1 MGRVSACLWAMIS
14 RANSVPV
21 VLLAAAVTLAA
32 CDTPM
37 RWERADTDEA
47 TLDADTVE
55 CMAIARAQHR
65 RITER
70 PFLVP
75 YYIEARDKKGRRRS
89 IPVVPFQQSGP
100 PVWYPYAPWLAN
112 DQVVLKHELYERCL
126 EAKGYQLVPD
136 ESGDDKNGDAGGA
149 SNLDLSSDP
158 VGATSAS
165 QLAAEPTGAPS
176 ASGAQEPVAE
186 EPAR

>member
-1 MGRVSACLWAMIS
+1 MIARAGYALIVFSAVAI
-14 RANSVPV
+14 
-21 VLLAAAVTLAA
+21 TLAA
-32 CDTPM
+32 CGTPM

-75 YYIEARDKKGRRRS
+75 YYVNVRDKKGRRRS

-112 DQVVLKHELYERCL
+112 DQIVLKHELYQRCL

-136 ESGDDKNGDAGGA
+136 ESGDGKDVHTGGDGA
-149 SNLDLSSDP
+149 PGVSSDP
-158 VGATSAS
+158 EGAGSPS
-165 QLAAEPTGAPS
+165 QLDVQQPDAPS
-176 ASGAQEPVAE
+176 GSQAQAPGDG

>member
-1 MGRVSACLWAMIS
+1 MIA
-14 RANSVPV
+14 RAGHALIVF
-21 VLLAAAVTLAA
+21 AAVAISLAA
-32 CDTPM
+32 CSTPM

-55 CMAIARAQHR
+55 CMAIARGQHR

-75 YYIEARDKKGRRRS
+75 YFVQARDRKGRRRS
-89 IPVVPFQQSGP
+89 VPVLPWRRSGP

-126 EAKGYQLVPD
+126 EAKGYELVPD
-136 ESGDDKNGDAGGA
+136 ESGDDKNAGSSDAGSPGLA
-149 SNLDLSSDP
+149 SDP
-158 VGATSAS
+158 AGATTSS
-165 QLAAEPTGAPS
+165 SELAAEPPGAPS
-176 ASGAQEPVAE
+176 ESGAQAPVSE
-186 EPAR
+186 RPAR

>member
-1 MGRVSACLWAMIS
+1 MLWAMIS
-14 RANSVPV
+14 RENSVPV
-21 VLLAAAVTLAA
+21 VLLAATLTLAA
-32 CDTPM
+32 CGTPM

-75 YYIEARDKKGRRRS
+75 YYAEARDKKGRRRS
-89 IPVVPFQQSGP
+89 IPVVPFKQSGP

-112 DQVVLKHELYERCL
+112 DQIVLKHDLHQRCL
-126 EAKGYQLVPD
+126 EDKGYQLVPD
-136 ESGDDKNGDAGGA
+136 ESGDDKNGDPGGA
-149 SNLDLSSDP
+149 GSLGLALDP

-176 ASGAQEPVAE
+176 GSGAQEPVAE

>member
-1 MGRVSACLWAMIS
+1 
-14 RANSVPV
+14 
-21 VLLAAAVTLAA
+21 
-32 CDTPM
+32 M

-75 YYIEARDKKGRRRS
+75 YYVEARDKKGRRRS
-89 IPVVPFQQSGP
+89 IPVVPWRQSGP

-112 DQVVLKHELYERCL
+112 DQVVLKHELYQRCL

-136 ESGDDKNGDAGGA
+136 ESGDENGRRYRRRQQ
-149 SNLDLSSDP
+149 SWCF
-158 VGATSAS
+158 
-165 QLAAEPTGAPS
+165 E
-176 ASGAQEPVAE
+176 
-186 EPAR
+186 

>member
-1 MGRVSACLWAMIS
+1 MGGILLGMIS
-14 RANSVPV
+14 RASSALTIFSAV
-21 VLLAAAVTLAA
+21 VVTLAA
-32 CDTPM
+32 CGTPM
-37 RWERADTDEA
+37 RWERPDTDEA

-75 YYIEARDKKGRRRS
+75 YYVNVRDNKGRRRS

-112 DQVVLKHELYERCL
+112 DQVVLKYELYDRCL

-136 ESGDDKNGDAGGA
+136 ESDSAKDADTGGTESSGFSSESESA
-149 SNLDLSSDP
+149 TSSNQLDAEPPDGS
-158 VGATSAS
+158 SAS
-165 QLAAEPTGAPS
+165 QAQAPEV
-176 ASGAQEPVAE
+176 G